1 MDRRSASQSERAKRD
16 SILVVIAPERYTVY
30 GKDFLSI
37 ADLSSNEV
45 GLLIE
50 RAAEMKGGPA
60 ERPLEGRT
68 IAMLFEK
75 PSLRTRVSFEIGI
88 RRLGGDCFHLG
99 GPEVGLGERE
109 PVPDV
114 ARVLDRW
121 VDGIVARVNS
131 HESLSLLAEYTTVPI
146 INALSDVEHPCQAMA
161 DLLTILEH
169 RGRLGGQRVAY
180 VGDGNNVAASLALA
194 CASVGASFVI
204 ASPPDYRVNGAIW
217 EEAERRAGASGG
229 VEWVELPE
237 DAARDAD
244 VVYTDVWVSMGQDA
258 ESKARH
264 RAFQGYQ
271 VSPALMALARPDA
284 IFMHD
289 MPAHEGE
296 EITPGMLDH
305 PQSVVFD
312 QAENRLHAQNAV
324 LAHLFDDSP
333 SSRSWEVGQMPSVRP
348 EPVDEPESGVTA

>member
-1 MDRRSASQSERAKRD
+1 MD
-16 SILVVIAPERYTVY
+16 

-37 ADLSSNEV
+37 ADLSSDEV
-45 GLLIE
+45 GLLIK
-50 RAAEMKGGPA
+50 RAAQMKGGPA
-60 ERPLEGRT
+60 GRPLEGRT

-75 PSLRTRVSFEIGI
+75 PSLRTRVSFEVGI

-121 VDGIVARVNS
+121 VDGVVARVNS
-131 HESLSLLAEYTTVPI
+131 HESLTLLAEYTTVPI

-169 RGRLGGQRVAY
+169 RGRLDGQRVAY

-194 CASVGASFVI
+194 CASVGAEFVI
-204 ASPPDYRVNGAIW
+204 ASPPGYRVEGSIW
-217 EEAERRAGASGG
+217 DEAGRRARASGG
-229 VEWVELPE
+229 SVAWVPAPE
-237 DAARDAD
+237 DAAKGAD

-258 ESKARH
+258 ESAARH

-271 VSPALMALARPDA
+271 VSPGLMELAKPGA
-284 IFMHD
+284 VFMHD

-324 LAHLFDDSP
+324 LAYLFDTSNGG
-333 SSRSWEVGQMPSVRP
+333 S
-348 EPVDEPESGVTA
+348 

>member
-1 MDRRSASQSERAKRD
+1 MD
-16 SILVVIAPERYTVY
+16 

-50 RAAEMKGGPA
+50 RAAQMKGGPA

-75 PSLRTRVSFEIGI
+75 PSLRTRVSFEVGI

-121 VDGIVARVNS
+121 VDAIVARVNS
-131 HESLSLLAEYTTVPI
+131 HESLTLLAEHTTVPI
-146 INALSDVEHPCQAMA
+146 VNALSDVEHPCQAMA

-169 RGRLGGQRVAY
+169 RGRLEGQRVAY

-194 CASVGASFVI
+194 CASVGADFVI
-204 ASPPDYRVNGAIW
+204 ASPPDYRVDSATW
-217 EEAERRAGASGG
+217 DEATRRASASGG
-229 VEWVELPE
+229 SVSWVPVPE
-237 DAARDAD
+237 EAAKDAD

-258 ESKARH
+258 ESTARH

-271 VSPALMALARPDA
+271 VSPALMELARTEA

-296 EITPGMLDH
+296 EITPGMLYH

-324 LAHLFDDSP
+324 LAYLFDDTNGAAS
-333 SSRSWEVGQMPSVRP
+333 
-348 EPVDEPESGVTA
+348 

>member
-1 MDRRSASQSERAKRD
+1 MD
-16 SILVVIAPERYTVY
+16 

-37 ADLSSNEV
+37 ADLSSDEV

-50 RAAEMKGGPA
+50 RAARMKGGPA

-75 PSLRTRVSFEIGI
+75 PSLRTRVSFEVGI

-99 GPEVGLGERE
+99 GAEVGLGERE

-121 VDGIVARVNS
+121 VDGVVARVNS
-131 HESLSLLAEYTTVPI
+131 HESLSLLAEHTTVPVV
-146 INALSDVEHPCQAMA
+146 NALSDVEHPCQAMA

-169 RGRLGGQRVAY
+169 RGRLDGQRVAY

-194 CASVGASFVI
+194 CASVGAEFVI
-204 ASPPDYRVNGAIW
+204 ASPPGYRVDGGTW
-217 EEAERRAGASGG
+217 EEAGRRVGASGG
-229 VEWVELPE
+229 SVAWVEMPE
-237 DAARDAD
+237 DAARGAD

-258 ESKARH
+258 ESAARH

-271 VSPALMALARPDA
+271 VSPALMGLARPDA

-324 LAHLFDDSP
+324 LAHLFDGHTD
-333 SSRSWEVGQMPSVRP
+333 
-348 EPVDEPESGVTA
+348 TT

>member
-1 MDRRSASQSERAKRD
+1 MD
-16 SILVVIAPERYTVY
+16 

-37 ADLSSNEV
+37 ADLSSEEV

-50 RAAEMKGGPA
+50 RAVRMKGGPA
-60 ERPLEGRT
+60 QRPLEGRT

-75 PSLRTRVSFEIGI
+75 PSLRTRVSFEVGI

-99 GPEVGLGERE
+99 GAEVGLGERE

-121 VDGIVARVNS
+121 VDGVVARVNS
-131 HESLSLLAEYTTVPI
+131 HESLRLLAEYTTVPVV
-146 INALSDVEHPCQAMA
+146 NALSDVEHPCQAMA

-169 RGRLGGQRVAY
+169 RGRLDGQRVAY

-194 CASVGASFVI
+194 CASVGAEFVI
-204 ASPPDYRVNGAIW
+204 ASPPGYRVDGATW
-217 EEAERRAGASGG
+217 DEAERRAGASGG
-229 VEWVELPE
+229 GVDWVEMPE

-258 ESKARH
+258 ETEARH

-271 VSPALMALARPDA
+271 VSPALMELARPGA

-296 EITPGMLDH
+296 EVTPGMLNH

-324 LAHLFDDSP
+324 LAHLLGGHTD
-333 SSRSWEVGQMPSVRP
+333 
-348 EPVDEPESGVTA
+348 TT

>member
-1 MDRRSASQSERAKRD
+1 MD
-16 SILVVIAPERYTVY
+16 

-37 ADLSSNEV
+37 ADLSSDEV
-45 GLLIE
+45 GQLIE
-50 RAAEMKGGPA
+50 RATQMKDGPA

-75 PSLRTRVSFEIGI
+75 PSLRTRVSFEVGI

-121 VDGIVARVNS
+121 VDGVVARVNS
-131 HESLSLLAEYTTVPI
+131 HDSLTLLAEYTAVPI

-161 DLLTILEH
+161 DLLTVLEH
-169 RGRLGGQRVAY
+169 RGRLDGQRVAY

-194 CASVGASFVI
+194 CASVGAEFVI
-204 ASPPDYRVNGAIW
+204 ASPPDYRVDGATW
-217 EEAERRAGASGG
+217 EEAERRASASGG
-229 VEWVELPE
+229 SVQWVELPE
-237 DAARDAD
+237 DAARGAD

-258 ESKARH
+258 ESAARH
-264 RAFQGYQ
+264 RSFQGYQ
-271 VSPALMALARPDA
+271 VSPALMELARPDA

-324 LAHLFDDSP
+324 LAYLFDGTNGGAS
-333 SSRSWEVGQMPSVRP
+333 
-348 EPVDEPESGVTA
+348 

>member
-1 MDRRSASQSERAKRD
+1 MD
-16 SILVVIAPERYTVY
+16 

-37 ADLSSNEV
+37 ADLSSDEV
-45 GLLIE
+45 GQLIE
-50 RAAEMKGGPA
+50 LAARMKGGPA

-75 PSLRTRVSFEIGI
+75 PSLRTRVSFEVGI

-121 VDGIVARVNS
+121 VDGVVARVNS
-131 HESLSLLAEYTTVPI
+131 HESLSQLAEHTTVPI

-169 RGRLGGQRVAY
+169 KGRLDGQRVAY

-194 CASVGASFVI
+194 CASAGADFVI
-204 ASPPDYRVNGAIW
+204 ASPPGYRVEKGVW
-217 EEAERRAGASGG
+217 DEAGRRAGASGG
-229 VEWVELPE
+229 SVSWVEMPE

-258 ESKARH
+258 ESAARH

-271 VSPALMALARPDA
+271 VSPSLMELARSDA

-324 LAHLFDDSP
+324 FAYLFDGTNGG
-333 SSRSWEVGQMPSVRP
+333 SS
-348 EPVDEPESGVTA
+348 

>member
-1 MDRRSASQSERAKRD
+1 MD
-16 SILVVIAPERYTVY
+16 

-37 ADLSSNEV
+37 ADLSPDEV

-50 RAAEMKGGPA
+50 RAAEMKDGPPQ
-60 ERPLEGRT
+60 RPLDGRT
-68 IAMLFEK
+68 IAMLFEH
-75 PSLRTRVSFEIGI
+75 PSLRTRVSFEVGI

-99 GPEVGLGERE
+99 GPEVGLGQRE

-131 HESLSLLAEYTTVPI
+131 HESLALLAEYTTVPI

-169 RGRLGGQRVAY
+169 RGQLDGQRVAY

-194 CASVGASFVI
+194 CASVGAQFVV
-204 ASPPDYRVNGAIW
+204 ASPPDYRVESAIW
-217 EEAERRAGASGG
+217 EEAGRRAGASSGS
-229 VEWVELPE
+229 VHWVELPE
-237 DAARDAD
+237 DAARGAD

-258 ESKARH
+258 DSAARH

-271 VSPALMALARPDA
+271 VSPALMELARPDA

-296 EITPGMLDH
+296 EIAPGMLDH

-324 LAHLFDDSP
+324 LAYLLEGATGN
-333 SSRSWEVGQMPSVRP
+333 RSCKVGQMPPDRP
-348 EPVDEPESGVTA
+348 EPVEGPESGEPT

>member
-1 MDRRSASQSERAKRD
+1 MD
-16 SILVVIAPERYTVY
+16 

-37 ADLSSNEV
+37 ADLSSDEV
-45 GLLIE
+45 GQLIE
-50 RAAEMKGGPA
+50 RAVQMKGGPA

-75 PSLRTRVSFEIGI
+75 PSLRTRVSFEVGI

-121 VDGIVARVNS
+121 VDGVVARVNA
-131 HESLSLLAEYTTVPI
+131 HESLTFLAEHTTVPI

-169 RGRLGGQRVAY
+169 RGRLDGQRVAY

-194 CASVGASFVI
+194 CASVGAEFVI
-204 ASPPDYRVNGAIW
+204 ASPPDYRVDNATW
-217 EEAERRAGASGG
+217 NEAGRRADASGG
-229 VEWVELPE
+229 GVHWVELPQ
-237 DAARDAD
+237 DAARGAD

-258 ESKARH
+258 ETEARQ

-271 VSPALMALARPDA
+271 VSPALMELARPDA
-284 IFMHD
+284 VFMHD

-305 PQSVVFD
+305 PHSVVFD

-324 LAHLFDDSP
+324 LAYLFEG
-333 SSRSWEVGQMPSVRP
+333 RSAGRS
-348 EPVDEPESGVTA
+348 

>member
-1 MDRRSASQSERAKRD
+1 MD
-16 SILVVIAPERYTVY
+16 

-37 ADLSSNEV
+37 ADLSSEEV
-45 GLLIE
+45 GLLVE
-50 RAAEMKGGPA
+50 RAARMKGGPA

-75 PSLRTRVSFEIGI
+75 PSLRTRVSFEVGI

-99 GPEVGLGERE
+99 GAEVGLGERE

-121 VDGIVARVNS
+121 VDGVVARVNS
-131 HESLSLLAEYTTVPI
+131 HESLSLLAKYTTVPV

-169 RGRLGGQRVAY
+169 RGRLDGQRVAY

-194 CASVGASFVI
+194 CASVGAEFVI
-204 ASPPDYRVNGAIW
+204 ASPPGYRVDGATW
-217 EEAERRAGASGG
+217 EEAERRAVASGG
-229 VEWVELPE
+229 SVGWVEMPE
-237 DAARDAD
+237 DAARGAD

-258 ESKARH
+258 ETAARH

-271 VSPALMALARPDA
+271 VSPALMELAKAGA

-324 LAHLFDDSP
+324 LAHLLGGHTD
-333 SSRSWEVGQMPSVRP
+333 
-348 EPVDEPESGVTA
+348 TT

>member
-1 MDRRSASQSERAKRD
+1 MD
-16 SILVVIAPERYTVY
+16 

-37 ADLSSNEV
+37 ADLSSDEV
-45 GLLIE
+45 GLLIK
-50 RAAEMKGGPA
+50 RAARTKGGPA
-60 ERPLEGRT
+60 RRSLEGRT

-75 PSLRTRVSFEIGI
+75 PSLRTRVSFEVGI

-99 GPEVGLGERE
+99 GAEVGLGERE

-121 VDGIVARVNS
+121 VDGVVARVNS
-131 HESLSLLAEYTTVPI
+131 HESLSLLAEHATVPVV
-146 INALSDVEHPCQAMA
+146 NALSDVEHPCQAMA

-169 RGRLGGQRVAY
+169 RGRLDGQRVAY

-194 CASVGASFVI
+194 CASVGAEFVI
-204 ASPPDYRVNGAIW
+204 ASPPGYRVDGGIW
-217 EEAERRAGASGG
+217 AEAGRRAGASGG
-229 VEWVELPE
+229 SVAWVEMPE
-237 DAARDAD
+237 DAARGAD

-258 ESKARH
+258 ESAARH
-264 RAFQGYQ
+264 RAFRGYQ
-271 VSPALMALARPDA
+271 VSPALMELARPDA

-305 PQSVVFD
+305 PRSVVFD

-324 LAHLFDDSP
+324 LTHLFDGHTD
-333 SSRSWEVGQMPSVRP
+333 
-348 EPVDEPESGVTA
+348 TT

>member
-1 MDRRSASQSERAKRD
+1 MD
-16 SILVVIAPERYTVY
+16 

-37 ADLSSNEV
+37 ADLSSDEV
-45 GLLIE
+45 GLLIK
-50 RAAEMKGGPA
+50 RAAQMKGGPA

-75 PSLRTRVSFEIGI
+75 PSLRTRVSFEVGI

-121 VDGIVARVNS
+121 VDGVVARVDS

-169 RGRLGGQRVAY
+169 RGRLDGQRVAY

-194 CASVGASFVI
+194 CASVGADFVI
-204 ASPPDYRVNGAIW
+204 ASPPGYKVEVAIW
-217 EEAERRAGASGG
+217 DEAERRAGARGG
-229 VEWVELPE
+229 SVNWVELPK
-237 DAARDAD
+237 DAAKGAD
-244 VVYTDVWVSMGQDA
+244 VVYTDVWVSMGQDT
-258 ESKARH
+258 ESEARH
-264 RAFQGYQ
+264 RAFEDYQ
-271 VSPALMALARPDA
+271 VSPGLMELAHPGA

-296 EITPGMLDH
+296 EITPGMLEH

-324 LAHLFDDSP
+324 LAYLFDGP
-333 SSRSWEVGQMPSVRP
+333 AGSRS
-348 EPVDEPESGVTA
+348 

>member
-1 MDRRSASQSERAKRD
+1 M
-16 SILVVIAPERYTVY
+16 Y

-131 HESLSLLAEYTTVPI
+131 HESLTLLAEYTTVPI

-217 EEAERRAGASGG
+217 EEAKRRAGASGG
-229 VEWVELPE
+229 VEWVESLK

-244 VVYTDVWVSMGQDA
+244 VIYTDVWVSMGQDA